1 MQTMEVPTV
10 ASNTATLVD
19 ARAVT
24 KVIGS
29 NGTSTTILDSVT
41 FSVPYRSLF
50 AINGPSGSG
59 KSTLLNILTG
69 IDRPTSGRVVFT
81 GHEIGDMSENQL
93 ARWRGRNFHQAKQ
106 GVPVH

>member
-1 MQTMEVPTV
+1 MQLVEAP
-10 ASNTATLVD
+10 ATAPGTETLVD

-50 AINGPSGSG
+50 AINGPSGAG

-69 IDRPTSGRVVFT
+69 IDQPTSGRVVFA

-93 ARWRGRNFHQAKQ
+93 A
-106 GVPVH
+106 